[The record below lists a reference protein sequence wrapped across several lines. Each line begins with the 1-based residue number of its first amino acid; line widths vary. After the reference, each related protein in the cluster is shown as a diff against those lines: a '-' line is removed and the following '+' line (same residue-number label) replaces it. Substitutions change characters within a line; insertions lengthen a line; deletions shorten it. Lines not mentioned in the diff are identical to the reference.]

1 MKQEEH
7 SFYLPLWWALPNANK
22 TAFPCNANSSCSSLF
37 LCFSLQKKLG
47 RMKSLLN
54 FSKGDDSLTITIISM
69 RDVAEKCPQQ
79 QHFEGNNITHP
90 CISSAENLQSEVALQ
105 LAHTQYNHGKLLWM
119 WRALS
124 PHLLPKLHIK
134 SSSIHSLANQIYSFA
149 AYRIHLLF
157 SLTAVSSALGVWH
170 S

>member
-1 MKQEEH
+1 VKQEEH
-7 SFYLPLWWALPNANK
+7 SFNLRVWWPLPNTKK
-22 TAFPCNANSSCSSLF
+22 TAFPCNANSLFSSLF

-54 FSKGDDSLTITIISM
+54 FSKADDSLTITIISM
-69 RDVAEKCPQQ
+69 RDIAEKSPQQ
-79 QHFEGNNITHP
+79 QHFEGNNITNP

-105 LAHTQYNHGKLLWM
+105 LAHTQYNHAKLLWM

-134 SSSIHSLANQIYSFA
+134 SSSIHSLANQIYSIA
-149 AYRIHLLF
+149 TYRIHLLF
-157 SLTAVSSALGVWH
+157 RLTAVSSALGVWH